1 MLQAHCLL
9 SRLLFQCR
17 YSGTSV
23 EALVVEVNTVPPPPP
38 VAAPGPLRVELRL
51 ANGQCVT
58 KGCAEGD
65 EAYTSYYSD
74 ADYPVTK
81 VLREPVYVEVHIL
94 ERTDPNIVL
103 MLGRCWATS
112 TPSPLSLPQ
121 WDLLVDGCPY
131 QDDRYLTTLV
141 PVAGSSGLQFPT
153 HYKRFVVKM
162 FTFVDPASLAPLQ
175 ETIFIHCSTAVCHPS
190 SGSCEQSCTRKR
202 RDTHVKTI
210 SSGQTVVS
218 SGQVNLVNKLTSGF
232 KSQFNSNLVNGFLSR
247 SKSQFNSNLVNGF
260 LSRFKSQF
268 KSKLVNGFLS
278 RFKSQFK
285 SKLVNRFLRRFNSK
299 LVNGFLSRFKSRF
312 KSKLVSSFLSRFN
325 SKLVNGFLSR
335 FKSQFNS
342 KLVNSFL
349 SRFNSK
355 LVNGFLRQFN
365 SKLVNSFLS
374 QFNSKL
380 VNSFLS
386 QFNSK
391 LVNSFLSSF
400 SLSSQWHR
408 QIPLTNEDSG
418 YVVYENRMTS
428 SYEVGIGPL
437 GSITRDSHF
446 ELLFQCRYSGTSVE
460 ALVVEVNTVPPP
472 PPVAAPGPLRVELRL
487 ANGQCVTKG
496 CAEGDEAYTSY
507 YSDADY
513 PVTKVL
519 REPVYVEVHILER
532 TDPNIVLMLGRCWA
546 TSTPSPLSL
555 PQWDLLVDG
564 CPYQDDRYLTTL
576 VPVAGSS
583 GLQFPTHYKRFV
595 VKMFT
600 FVDPASLAP
609 LQETIF
615 IHCSTAVCH
624 PSSGSCEQSCT
635 RKRRDTHVKTISSG
649 QTVVSSGQV
658 NLVKA
663 VRSLYDRSR
672 SLVRIAGSKS
682 DFFPVHVGLRQGCPL
697 SPVLFIIFMDR
708 ISRRSQ
714 RPEGVRFGDNT
725 ISSLLFADDVVVLA
739 PSDQDLQHALGRFAA
754 ECEAAGMRIS
764 TSKSEAMVLSRKK
777 VACLLQVGGEF
788 LPQVE
793 EFKYLGVLFTSE
805 GRMEREIDRRIG
817 AASAVMR
824 SMYRSVV
831 VKKELSRKAKLSIY
845 RSIYVPT
852 LTYGHELW
860 VMTERTRSRIQAA
873 EMSFLRRVA
882 GRSLRDRVRSSVTR
896 EELRVEPLLLHIE
909 RGQLRWLGHLF
920 RMPPG
925 RLPGKAFRARPTGRR
940 PRGRPRT
947 RWRDYVSRLAWERL
961 GVPPEE
967 LEEVSRERE
976 VWASLLR
983 LLPRDPALDKR
994 KMAWYGTLRSLEDK
1008 NVPVKHCHNVRLW
1021 STDLSL
1027 VSF

>member
-1 MLQAHCLL
+1 M
-9 SRLLFQCR
+9 
-17 YSGTSV
+17 
-23 EALVVEVNTVPPPPP
+23 PP
-38 VAAPGPLRVELRL
+38 
-51 ANGQCVT
+51 
-58 KGCAEGD
+58 
-65 EAYTSYYSD
+65 
-74 ADYPVTK
+74 
-81 VLREPVYVEVHIL
+81 
-94 ERTDPNIVL
+94 
-103 MLGRCWATS
+103 
-112 TPSPLSLPQ
+112 
-121 WDLLVDGCPY
+121 
-131 QDDRYLTTLV
+131 
-141 PVAGSSGLQFPT
+141 GLQFRPNPFFRTRRRRSAQDPT
-153 HYKRFVVKM
+153 
-162 FTFVDPASLAPLQ
+162 
-175 ETIFIHCSTAVCHPS
+175 
-190 SGSCEQSCTRKR
+190 
-202 RDTHVKTI
+202 
-210 SSGQTVVS
+210 
-218 SGQVNLVNKLTSGF
+218 KLTSGF
-232 KSQFNSNLVNGFLSR
+232 KSQFNSSLVNGFLSR

-278 RFKSQFK
+278 RFKSQFE
-285 SKLVNRFLRRFNSK
+285 SKLVNSFLSRFNSK

-312 KSKLVSSFLSRFN
+312 KSKLVSSFLSRFNSKLVNGFLSRFKSQFNSKLVNGFLSSFKSQFNSKLVNSFLSRFNSKLVNGFLSRFKSQFN

-635 RKRRDTHVKTISSG
+635 RKKALKGGKPGADLIEWTEEMEEAFVTIKETLASSPALRHADTTRPFHLWTWVGNRSYSAALGQKVPGRSSYGMVGYYSAPIPVFMAGQHPCLMICDCAEWAVKTTENIVTHQKVILHTRHQILKLLTNTHLGSISN
-649 QTVVSSGQV
+649 Q
-658 NLVKA
+658 
-663 VRSLYDRSR
+663 
-672 SLVRIAGSKS
+672 
-682 DFFPVHVGLRQGCPL
+682 
-697 SPVLFIIFMDR
+697 
-708 ISRRSQ
+708 RRAKW
-714 RPEGVRFGDNT
+714 EAT
-725 ISSLLFADDVVVLA
+725 LLN
-739 PSDQDLQHALGRFAA
+739 
-754 ECEAAGMRIS
+754 
-764 TSKSEAMVLSRKK
+764 KN
-777 VACLLQVGGEF
+777 
-788 LPQVE
+788 VE
-793 EFKYLGVLFTSE
+793 IQ
-805 GRMEREIDRRIG
+805 IDTE
-817 AASAVMR
+817 SA
-824 SMYRSVV
+824 
-831 VKKELSRKAKLSIY
+831 IN
-845 RSIYVPT
+845 P
-852 LTYGHELW
+852 
-860 VMTERTRSRIQAA
+860 
-873 EMSFLRRVA
+873 
-882 GRSLRDRVRSSVTR
+882 
-896 EELRVEPLLLHIE
+896 
-909 RGQLRWLGHLF
+909 
-920 RMPPG
+920 
-925 RLPGKAFRARPTGRR
+925 
-940 PRGRPRT
+940 
-947 RWRDYVSRLAWERL
+947 
-961 GVPPEE
+961 
-967 LEEVSRERE
+967 
-976 VWASLLR
+976 ASLLPDEGAVHNCAR
-983 LLPRDPALDKR
+983 LIETDSQSPLQSEPLSDAMNLFVDGSSFHEQGKRFTGWAVVNEHGETVDCGSLSGGGAQVAELVALTRALQHSKGR
-994 KMAWYGTLRSLEDK
+994 RV
-1008 NVPVKHCHNVRLW
+1008 NI
-1021 STDLSL
+1021 
-1027 VSF
+1027 